1 MIQRKQRIP
10 LRDLSTMAPEDRA
23 AVEKNAL
30 NGRIFNVFKVLAHH
44 PKLVKRWTPF
54 AGHVLGKQTL
64 PFRDRE
70 LLILRIGWLNQAE
83 YEFAQHELIA
93 RKGRL
98 SDADITRL
106 KDGPRAAGWSEKD
119 AALLQV
125 ADDLFDNSVVPD
137 QTWEVLARHY
147 STEQLM
153 DAVFTVGQ
161 YNMVS
166 WALNSLGVPLDDFL
180 PGARK

>member
-1 MIQRKQRIP
+1 MIQRKQRVP
-10 LRDLSTMAPEDRA
+10 MRDLSTMTAEDRE
-23 AVEKNAL
+23 AVEKNAM
-30 NGRIFNVFKVLAHH
+30 NGRIFNIFKVLAHH

-54 AGHVLGKQTL
+54 AGHILGKQTL

-93 RKGRL
+93 KKGGI
-98 SDADITRL
+98 SDTDIVWL
-106 KDGPRAAGWSEKD
+106 KDGPKAAGWSEKES
-119 AALLQV
+119 ALLQV
-125 ADDLFDNSVVPD
+125 ADDLFDNSVVSD
-137 QTWEVLARHY
+137 ETWETMSKYY

-180 PGARK
+180 PGAKK